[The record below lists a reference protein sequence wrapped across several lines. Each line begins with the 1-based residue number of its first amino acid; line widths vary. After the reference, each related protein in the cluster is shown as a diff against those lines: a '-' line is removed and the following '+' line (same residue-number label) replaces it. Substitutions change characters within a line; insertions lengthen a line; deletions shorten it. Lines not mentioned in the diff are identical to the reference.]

1 MPSDSRTLAGR
12 HAIVTGGAR
21 GIGAGIVAALRAH
34 GSHVSIVSRTPP
46 GGDTADWHE
55 ADVTDAGGVE
65 DAFRRCRQRY
75 GPIAILI
82 NNAGVAES
90 ASLARTGDDLWR
102 RSIAVNLDGTFYCSR
117 AAAPEMVAAGWGR
130 IVNVASTAGLEGSAY
145 LTAYCASKHG
155 VIGLT
160 RAIAAEYAGT
170 GVTCNAICPGYTD
183 TDMLDRAVDN
193 VVRYTGASLED
204 ARQRLARDNP
214 EGRIASVGEVASA
227 VVGLID
233 GDRTGVALVV
243 PGSSEA

>member
-1 MPSDSRTLAGR
+1 
-12 HAIVTGGAR
+12 
-21 GIGAGIVAALRAH
+21 
-34 GSHVSIVSRTPP
+34 
-46 GGDTADWHE
+46 
-55 ADVTDAGGVE
+55 
-65 DAFRRCRQRY
+65 
-75 GPIAILI
+75 
-82 NNAGVAES
+82 
-90 ASLARTGDDLWR
+90 
-102 RSIAVNLDGTFYCSR
+102 
-117 AAAPEMVAAGWGR
+117 
-130 IVNVASTAGLEGSAY
+130 LEGSAY

>member
-1 MPSDSRTLAGR
+1 MPSESRTLADR

-34 GSHVSIVSRTPP
+34 GAHVSIVSRTPP
-46 GGDTADWHE
+46 DGDATDWHE

-65 DAFRRCRQRY
+65 DALHRCRQRY
-75 GPIAILI
+75 GPIAILV

-102 RSIAVNLDGTFYCSR
+102 RSIAVNLDGTFYCAR
-117 AAAPEMVAAGWGR
+117 AVAPEMVAAGWGR
-130 IVNVASTAGLEGSAY
+130 IVNVGSTAGLHGSAY
-145 LTAYCASKHG
+145 LAAYCASKHG

-160 RAIAAEYAGT
+160 RAIAAEYAGS

-193 VVRYTGASLED
+193 VVRYTGATADD
-204 ARQRLARDNP
+204 ARERLARDNP
-214 EGRIASVGEVASA
+214 EGRIASVEEVASA

-243 PGSSEA
+243 PGSTEA